1 MVDHPP
7 VGQDLYG
14 VSVSSCCSP
23 PAGRSVAQNVEFV
36 KFRAL
41 EALGGA
47 WGNLENL
54 QGSGDR
60 GE

>member
-14 VSVSSCCSP
+14 VSVSSCDSP
-23 PAGRSVAQNVEFV
+23 PAGRSVAQSVEFV

-41 EALGGA
+41 EELGGL

-54 QGSGDR
+54 VGQLGLR
-60 GE
+60 